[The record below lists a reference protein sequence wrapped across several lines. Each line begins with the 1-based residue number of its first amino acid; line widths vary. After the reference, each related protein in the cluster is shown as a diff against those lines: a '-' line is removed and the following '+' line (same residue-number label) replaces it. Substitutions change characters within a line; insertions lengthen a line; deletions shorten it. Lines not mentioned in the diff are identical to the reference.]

1 MKKLTVTLMLV
12 LTTAPA
18 LAAVHPQ
25 THQTQNNGHAVSVP
39 ERHRHAQGERSDPY
53 WIPCD
58 YSKSY
63 GPDACGGD

>member
-12 LTTAPA
+12 LTTAPG
-18 LAAVHPQ
+18 LAAAHPQ
-25 THQTQNNGHAVSVP
+25 THQTQNNSRELSAP
-39 ERHRHAQGERSDPY
+39 ERHRRVQGERSDPY